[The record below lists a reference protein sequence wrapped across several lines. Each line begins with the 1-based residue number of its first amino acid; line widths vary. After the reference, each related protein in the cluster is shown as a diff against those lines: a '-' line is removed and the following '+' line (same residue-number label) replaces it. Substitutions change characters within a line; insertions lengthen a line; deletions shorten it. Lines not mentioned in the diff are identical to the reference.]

1 VCVVVDDS
9 NTSRATEQQLR
20 SSSNKD
26 TSLFLGGSVKTK
38 VKRQHTKQDNILDQS
53 TRQSIKMA
61 AVLCKS
67 LGSLCTS
74 CGQCVTL
81 PFRACGQ
88 VCGAACENCVKVFAS
103 PFTPYILT
111 TLALNLP
118 PVIWGLRSAV
128 SQVRQQQ
135 FDCHGE
141 RWLWTYAVLSFMH
154 IVASIYISSRI
165 QDSSCDDHD
174 DDGYDEHMDGVKV
187 EMPMA
192 TTGTQNESAN
202 VAKARATAAPTPSP
216 LQAPYH
222 AYEESVD
229 EAEKGSGTMKN
240 TAAQA
245 ASTLVRI
252 ATAATAAF
260 PPSNNN
266 NNSSAARAA
275 AAPFDTT
282 DDGRAGKSNSIQRLK
297 QVLCYDVGVALYIL
311 VIIFWF
317 VWQSYGISQVL
328 FAPRNDDY
336 DNSAE
341 ICDSVGTWVI
351 LSIMCGFLYIMLVC
365 VAFAC
370 SFLCLRY

>member
-1 VCVVVDDS
+1 
-9 NTSRATEQQLR
+9 
-20 SSSNKD
+20 
-26 TSLFLGGSVKTK
+26 
-38 VKRQHTKQDNILDQS
+38 
-53 TRQSIKMA
+53 MA

-67 LGSLCTS
+67 MGSLCAS
-74 CGQCVTL
+74 FGQCITM
-81 PFRACGQ
+81 PFRACGT
-88 VCGAACENCVKVFAS
+88 VCGAACENCTKVFAS

-118 PVIWGLRSAV
+118 PVIWGLKSAV
-128 SQVRQQQ
+128 NQLQQQQ

-141 RWLWTYAVLSFMH
+141 RWLWTYAVLSFIH

-165 QDSSCDDHD
+165 QDRSNDDR

-192 TTGTQNESAN
+192 TTGTK
-202 VAKARATAAPTPSP
+202 VATATTTGATAPPP
-216 LQAPYH
+216 PMQAPYH
-222 AYEESVD
+222 AYEESMD
-229 EAEKGSGTMKN
+229 EAEKGSGMKN
-240 TAAQA
+240 TAANAA
-245 ASTLVRI
+245 ASFVRI

-260 PPSNNN
+260 PTSNNN
-266 NNSSAARAA
+266 TSRAA
-275 AAPFDTT
+275 PVAAFDTT

-311 VIIFWF
+311 VVIFWF

-328 FAPRNDDY
+328 FAPRNDY
-336 DNSAE
+336 ENESE
-341 ICDSVGTWVI
+341 ICDSIGTWVI